1 METHADSLAIKVV
14 VSPTRAERGGYPVER
29 TGRT

>member
-1 METHADSLAIKVV
+1 MPTVFAIKVV
-14 VSPTRAERGGYPVER
+14 LSPTGAERGGYPVER